1 MDQTLAK
8 ISEQFDRIDQTFQVL
23 SDRLNQL
30 ALPAASP
37 DAHNCRRYSSEVTY
51 AKSDLSDIRL
61 PNDRSPSYRMPNL
74 LTFNAPPAAGPFA
87 YDSSQQFF
95 KQEIDR
101 AHELFYAVENASIP
115 LLHVDLSPQRCARLQ
130 RVFIDSFLRWMPLF
144 DDDTCFRHTQIA
156 ALEEY
161 SGTSPSVGLSL
172 IMYAIGATAED
183 QVVQHKELSDSA
195 GYPYMVLAHRCL
207 DKLRW
212 SSQETLHLQCRILL
226 S

>member
-1 MDQTLAK
+1 MDQALAK
-8 ISEQFDRIDQTFQVL
+8 VSAQFDRIDQKFQII
-23 SDRLNQL
+23 SDRLTQL
-30 ALPAASP
+30 VVLPASS
-37 DAHNCRRYSSEVTY
+37 DAQNCRRRSSELTY
-51 AKSDLSDIRL
+51 AKNDLSDIRL
-61 PNDRSPSYRMPNL
+61 SNRRSPSYRMPNL

-87 YDSSQQFF
+87 YDNSQEFF
-95 KQEIDR
+95 RQEIER
-101 AHELFYAVENASIP
+101 AHELFYDVENVSIP
-115 LLHVDLSPQRCARLQ
+115 ELHVDLSPQRCSRLQ
-130 RVFIDSFLRWMPLF
+130 RVFIDSFLRWIPLF
-144 DDDTCFRHTQIA
+144 DDNTCFRHTQIA

-183 QVVQHKELSDSA
+183 QVVHHKELSDSA